1 MITARRSSLWGSG
14 LVCLILAA
22 TTLTFTGCSSRPEN
36 SPVIRKS
43 MKDLADLQTQ
53 VGEMSVQVKQ
63 MNADLSAIRKEVA
76 DSKLAPGSDSL
87 ARIDELNAKIA
98 ALEEQLGKAGTKPVR
113 AVASATD
120 SKANAAAA
128 SYDPLLDPGPA
139 PATTTTTTAPKSEK
153 TEAAPAKTTKA
164 VAKESGSSKSE
175 KVAKTS
181 SSSGSAPVRQ
191 AANTSRPKPRG
202 AYYSIKSGD
211 TPESIA
217 KSHGITLKQFLEAN
231 RIPSSATL
239 FPGQKVFIPSS
250 QTGG

>member
-98 ALEEQLGKAGTKPVR
+98 ALEEQLGKAGSKPVR

-139 PATTTTTTAPKSEK
+139 PAAATTATKTDK

-164 VAKESGSSKSE
+164 VAKESTTSKSE